1 MKKRN
6 MILVIIMMF
15 ALAGCASLD
24 EEVKKDPANT
34 ITKEEMAG
42 ILKADTAD
50 THRGYFYFADQGY
63 LYYMAS
69 KTAVNQS
76 SFTSEYMIAT
86 SFELGGY
93 DGTSGGKEGSF
104 YCIPDQKDYRFSVTK
119 DENGKL
125 VMTVVGGTADGT
137 YTKTGEKVNNEL

>member
-24 EEVKKDPANT
+24 EEVKKDSANT

-42 ILKADTAD
+42 IWKADTAD

-76 SFTSEYMIAT
+76 SFTSEYRSEEHT
-86 SFELGGY
+86 SELQ
-93 DGTSGGKEGSF
+93 S
-104 YCIPDQKDYRFSVTK
+104 QR
-119 DENGKL
+119 
-125 VMTVVGGTADGT
+125 
-137 YTKTGEKVNNEL
+137 